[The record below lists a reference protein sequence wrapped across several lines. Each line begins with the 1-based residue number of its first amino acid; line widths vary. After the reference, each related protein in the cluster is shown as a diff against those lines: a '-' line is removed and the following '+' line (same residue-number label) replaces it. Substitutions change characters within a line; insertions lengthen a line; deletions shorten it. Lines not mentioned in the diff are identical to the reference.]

1 MKEGS
6 VLYSPSD
13 VYKSYA
19 YSKRDVFLKNCSNV
33 KQQFYVTPF
42 QSNAMSR
49 GAMEY
54 RPVPHQYPTS
64 ESRGS
69 AGNLETEYLMR

>member
-33 KQQFYVTPF
+33 KQQFCVTTV
-42 QSNAMSR
+42 
-49 GAMEY
+49 
-54 RPVPHQYPTS
+54 PVKCNVLGGDGISARSASIPTS